1 MTARK
6 KDNWLERTWNKTKTF
21 ILGSVMAISPI
32 ASFATTGKAS
42 PKNPDKIACAIQVQN
57 TSENSSNV
65 TEVESAVFRAY
76 SGKYYNE
83 ICNGSLCW
91 IASRSE
97 TNGCGEN
104 GPKKNISS
112 SQLWSSDGLYAGINQ
127 MDATQRKA
135 YLLWMKDK
143 PEYQTIYEILKR
155 KNTKS
160 GWAKAAKTN
169 EHLFILSQENYM
181 ASQYAPK
188 KFKNLQTRLD
198 KLDLDLDIRTLH
210 PAIIGEMHKM
220 LVQKPGA
227 YTKIANVTK
236 EFLNKHKKDSLNSAA
251 YIKAIASCVKIG
263 SKDLAKHTIEIMN
276 DSSIAWK
283 EEQYK
288 DALLQVSPKH
298 PADQTWFDKYRQEQ
312 QTDFIEA
319 RSEEILKKESIIEPN
334 NLIVFN
340 QAKELEIAHNMA
352 NRQKRM
358 KIENNREMYRQQA
371 MNTPK
376 RPKSL
381 QDKRIEN
388 AILRAKEH
396 SKA

>member
-32 ASFATTGKAS
+32 TSFATTGKAS
-42 PKNPDKIACAIQVQN
+42 PKNPDKTACAIQVQN

-76 SGKYYNE
+76 SGKYYNDV
-83 ICNGSLCW
+83 CNGSLCW
-91 IASRSE
+91 ISSQSE

-112 SQLWSSDGLYAGINQ
+112 SQLWSSNGLYAGINQ

-220 LVQKPGA
+220 LVQNPGA

-236 EFLNKHKKDSLNSAA
+236 EFLNKHEKDSLNSEA
-251 YIKAIASCVKIG
+251 YIKAIAPCVKIG

-288 DALLQVSPKH
+288 DALSQVSPKH

-334 NLIVFN
+334 NLIIFN

-358 KIENNREMYRQQA
+358 KIENNKEMYRQQA